1 MTGRIQGK
9 WCCLGTGV
17 FLLIGCQTTADQL
30 GTTIRQMLPGTEQ
43 AQQTEQGGVRV
54 LDPKSREHL
63 QTSLTMT
70 DFLGIGEKVTN
81 KMLASPL
88 VKGWGDKRPRLILG
102 DVRNNTDDENIRV
115 GDIYERIQE
124 TIFNSGLV
132 RVVDRSA
139 TEFEYIVKPEL
150 TSTRQYGQ
158 GGKEQVHFTM
168 QLKMF
173 KVDGELMGQWSD
185 DLRLGRL

>member
-1 MTGRIQGK
+1 MTSISYRML
-9 WCCLGTGV
+9 WSLGAV
-17 FLLIGCQTTADQL
+17 VLLLTACQTADQL
-30 GTTIRQMLPGTEQ
+30 GTTIRQTFPGSQQARPSTE
-43 AQQTEQGGVRV
+43 GGVAV
-54 LDPKSREHL
+54 LDPRSREHL
-63 QTSLTMT
+63 QTRLTMA
-70 DFLGIGEKVTN
+70 DFMGIGEKVTN

-102 DVRNNTDDENIRV
+102 HVVNNTDDENLRV
-115 GDIYERIQE
+115 ADIYERIQE

-139 TEFEYIVKPEL
+139 TEFEYVVKPEL

-158 GGKEQVHFTM
+158 GREEQVHYTM
-168 QLKMF
+168 QLKIF

-185 DLRLGRL
+185 NLRLGRM